1 MTLLESCLL
10 FITAAALLWTKAL
23 DVISTWRLIGAHG
36 ESNPIARWLFEKAGL
51 AGGISIVCALYIVI
65 LSAQLGVVFWINSPG
80 LTFGTVL
87 IGFLVAFIQYD
98 VARYNRTRRHSVMTN
113 FLLCFLCGSAK
124 KIIASQCAHQTSQK
138 DSVR

>member
-23 DVISTWRLIGAHG
+23 DVISTWRFIGVHG

-51 AGGISIVCALYIVI
+51 AGGMSIVCAIYILI
-65 LSAQLGVVFWINSPG
+65 LSTQLGVVVWFNSPW

-87 IGFLVAFIQYD
+87 VGFLVAFIQYD
-98 VARYNRTRRHSVMTN
+98 VARFNRTRRHSAMTN
-113 FLLCFLCGSAK
+113 FLLGFFMR
-124 KIIASQCAHQTSQK
+124 I
-138 DSVR
+138 R

>member
-23 DVISTWRLIGAHG
+23 DVISTWRFIGVHG

-51 AGGISIVCALYIVI
+51 AGGMSIVCAIYILL
-65 LSAQLGVVFWINSPG
+65 LSTQLGAVVWFNSPW

-87 IGFLVAFIQYD
+87 VGFLVAFIQYD
-98 VARYNRTRRHSVMTN
+98 VARFNRTRRHSAMTN
-113 FLLCFLCGSAK
+113 FLLRFFMR
-124 KIIASQCAHQTSQK
+124 I
-138 DSVR
+138 R

>member
-23 DVISTWRLIGAHG
+23 DVISTWRFIGVHA

-51 AGGISIVCALYIVI
+51 AGGMSIVCAIYILI
-65 LSAQLGVVFWINSPG
+65 LSTQLGAVVWFNSPL

-87 IGFLVAFIQYD
+87 VGFLVAFIQYD
-98 VARYNRTRRHSVMTN
+98 VARFNRTRRHSAVTN
-113 FLLCFLCGSAK
+113 FLLRIFLSWRGVLSAPEY
-124 KIIASQCAHQTSQK
+124 
-138 DSVR
+138 R

>member
-23 DVISTWRLIGAHG
+23 DVISTWRFIGVHG

-65 LSAQLGVVFWINSPG
+65 LSAQLGVVVWFNLPW

-87 IGFLVAFIQYD
+87 VGFLVAFIQYD
-98 VARYNRTRRHSVMTN
+98 VARYNRTHRHSAMTN
-113 FLLCFLCGSAK
+113 FLLGFFTR
-124 KIIASQCAHQTSQK
+124 I
-138 DSVR
+138 R